1 MNKNKDEMEYDVN
14 KDAWDV
20 YRIIYNE
27 NLSFGD
33 IRISERERPYIESTF
48 KYKEK
53 STKPLNFSGET
64 DFNFSKNRISELN
77 RSRYEHY
84 KKILGNN
91 YEDLLNECCEKHH
104 SKENISIMLQTGNM
118 QGAKGKIGID
128 RLDVWLLVLNL
139 KFKYNINL
147 LQNHCTKEN
156 SFAIENFLGL
166 FDNVYEYANAIYHID
181 KKLVDDLIESGK
193 TPLNSIDSIK
203 NYMNLAKRF
212 WEQNGKFIDGLNK

>member
-20 YRIIYNE
+20 YRKIYRE
-27 NLSFGD
+27 NLRFD
-33 IRISERERPYIESTF
+33 VIRKNKRPHIESTF

-64 DFNFSKNRISELN
+64 DFNFSKNEISELH

-84 KKILGNN
+84 KKILDNN

-118 QGAKGKIGID
+118 QGAKREIGID

-139 KFKYNINL
+139 EFTI
-147 LQNHCTKEN
+147 
-156 SFAIENFLGL
+156 
-166 FDNVYEYANAIYHID
+166 
-181 KKLVDDLIESGK
+181 
-193 TPLNSIDSIK
+193 
-203 NYMNLAKRF
+203 
-212 WEQNGKFIDGLNK
+212 